1 MYSNTCNRIKRIAR
15 ISKAHVFVKVN
26 LNIKKCN
33 IKFGR
38 FLILVVFCQ
47 TAEYRIHVT
56 FIKLLVTVN
65 LFLSLK
71 CFAVSRY
78 NTSKWLTPNA
88 SKLAFGVRIVE
99 HITCRILQKL
109 AFAILAFYNVDN
121 VTISINDTVYIAH

>member
-1 MYSNTCNRIKRIAR
+1 MYSNTSYWIKRIAG
-15 ISKAHVFVKVN
+15 ISKAQVFIKVN

-33 IKFGR
+33 VKFGR
-38 FLILVVFCQ
+38 ILIFIVFCQ

-78 NTSKWLTPNA
+78 NTSKRLAPNA

-99 HITCRILQKL
+99 HVTCRILQKL
-109 AFAILAFYNVDN
+109 ALAILAFYNVDN